1 MSRNQVKF
9 LNESVAVSRKDVF
22 ALCRKERIPLSKM
35 LEKVKISQILQVG
48 ILGIE
53 IFFVTETDLW
63 KSLYKKTKYPIR
75 REKT

>member
-22 ALCRKERIPLSKM
+22 ALCRKERIPLSIM
-35 LEKVKISQILQVG
+35 LEKVKTSKILQVG

-53 IFFVTETDLW
+53 IFFVTVTDIW
-63 KSLYKKTKYPIR
+63 KSLYRK
-75 REKT
+75 